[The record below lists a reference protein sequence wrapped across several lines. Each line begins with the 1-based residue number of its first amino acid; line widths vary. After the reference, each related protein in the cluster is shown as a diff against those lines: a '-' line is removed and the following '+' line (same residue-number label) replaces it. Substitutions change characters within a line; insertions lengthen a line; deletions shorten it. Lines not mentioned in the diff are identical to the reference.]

1 MFAMP
6 LDKTPAMLENAQTQF
21 AFPTIRQDQHALLM
35 EIAQLE
41 TTALLKS
48 VLLLLPPEVPAPLE
62 LLLPLKFLS
71 VDSKED
77 VSIQSAFFLTQS
89 LLELTLK
96 SLSLQ
101 LEVNH

>member
-1 MFAMP
+1 MP
-6 LDKTPAMLENAQTQF
+6 QDKTPVMLENAQTQF
-21 AFPTIRQDQHALLM
+21 AFPIMLPDQHALLM
-35 EIAQLE
+35 EIAQSE
-41 TTALLKS
+41 TTVLLKS
-48 VLLLLPPEVPAPLE
+48 VLQLLPPEVPAPLE
-62 LLLPLKFLS
+62 PLLPLKFLS

-101 LEVNH
+101 LEVNHLPT